1 MSGVAARCRI
11 AVVPE
16 TEFHARRSLFAVM
29 SELYEVDFH
38 ACSAEAASGYDG
50 AIIWDVDGSALARG
64 SGAICRRD
72 CLVIAPQQGPRIEIK
87 SGTARFTASP
97 SLDPVFRNE
106 VMEEGGITAF
116 HAVVL
121 GEDDELLCTLDSEPC
136 WSMRRMEQTSVS
148 MVALGPEEM
157 DSQEPVYAHFNRRR
171 WLRLLPLLHFL
182 KQISRRTGWEA
193 PPLRACIM
201 FDDPNLHGRTYGHI
215 DLREIARH
223 ARQFAYHASFAMV
236 PFDGWHADASVV
248 EWVKQNQSCMS
259 LCMHGNN
266 HTKNE
271 LAVPRDHAVLMGLFA
286 QGLQRVRRFE
296 ERTGMPVSRVMV
308 PPYGAFA
315 DRAVGPMLS
324 LGYEAVC
331 VSRSSLT
338 AWNRERLW
346 NPGFGHSIAE
356 LLDGLPVIPRHV
368 MGREHRGSY
377 RLAAFLGQPIIPHGH
392 HQDCAGGL
400 GLVEDVVASIQGLGN
415 VTWMDMTA
423 MSRSNYLTKREG
435 DCLRVKMMARRITVP
450 VPEGVSEV
458 IVERPWIGG
467 EGAEEELHVNEGG
480 RASFSKI
487 LGRSNVRFL
496 RDSQGGVELVS
507 PAPEVV
513 DFRRVQAPR
522 LDLKI
527 AGRRLLA
534 ETRDRLLPLIPKLRI
549 N

>member
-1 MSGVAARCRI
+1 
-11 AVVPE
+11 
-16 TEFHARRSLFAVM
+16 M
-29 SELYEVDFH
+29 SELYEIDFC
-38 ACSAEAASGYDG
+38 AGSAETASTCDG
-50 AIIWDVDGSALARG
+50 AIIWDVDGSALAG
-64 SGAICRRD
+64 GGGAICRGD
-72 CLVIAPQQGPRIEIK
+72 CLIIAPPQGGRIAVN
-87 SGTARFTASP
+87 SGAARFTASS

-106 VMEEGGITAF
+106 IMKEGGIEAF

-121 GEDDELLCTLDSEPC
+121 RDGDELLCTLESEPY
-136 WSMRRMEQTSVS
+136 WSIRRMGQTSVS

-157 DSQEPVYAHFNRRR
+157 ESRETVYAHFNRRR
-171 WLRLLPLLHFL
+171 WLQLLPLLHFL
-182 KQISRRTGWEA
+182 KQISRRAGWEA

-215 DLREIARH
+215 DLLKMARH
-223 ARQFAYHASFAMV
+223 ARKFAYHASFAMV
-236 PFDGWHADASVV
+236 PFDVWHADSTVV
-248 EWVKQNQSCMS
+248 EWVKQNQGWMS
-259 LCMHGNN
+259 LCMHGND

-271 LAVPRDHAVLMGLFA
+271 LAAPRDHAALMGLFA

-296 ERTGMPVSRVMV
+296 ERTGVPVSRVMV

-315 DRAVGPMLS
+315 DRAVAPMLS

-338 AWNRERLW
+338 AWNKERLW

-368 MGREHRGSY
+368 MAREHAGSY
-377 RLAAFLGQPIIPHGH
+377 RLAAFLDQPIIPHGH

-423 MSRSNYLTKREG
+423 MSRSNYLTKRDG

-450 VPEGVSEV
+450 VPDGVSHV
-458 IVERPWIGG
+458 IVERPWIGR
-467 EGAEEELHVNEGG
+467 EDADEELLVDEGG

-487 LGRSNVRFL
+487 SGRSSVRL
-496 RDSQGGVELVS
+496 SRDSPGGMELVA
-507 PAPEVV
+507 PAPEVI
-513 DFRRVQAPR
+513 DFRKVQAPR

-534 ETRDRLLPLIPKLRI
+534 ETRDRLLPLIPKLRT